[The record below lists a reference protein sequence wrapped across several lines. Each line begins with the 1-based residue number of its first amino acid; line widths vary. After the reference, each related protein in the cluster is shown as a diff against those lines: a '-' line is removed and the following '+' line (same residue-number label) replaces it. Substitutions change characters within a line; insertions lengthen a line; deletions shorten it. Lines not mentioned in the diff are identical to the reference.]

1 MKVKKILAIGAV
13 ILVAGIYLYPA
24 KKFTFEENY
33 PARDEVLSSLQAFRK
48 EPTQRILVAKQ
59 TWVYHSAGAG
69 DTAIIF
75 LHGMGGSYDIWWQQV
90 NYFKTRYRTVSL
102 SYPPVS
108 SLRELSE
115 GVIAILNQEKIN
127 KVFVVGSSLGGYLAQ
142 YLAVNYPGRVMK
154 ASLGNTFCPNT
165 IQKARNER
173 TTKLMRWVPEW
184 YVIKTIRKKYN
195 AEIVPAANHSPIVKA
210 FLNELL
216 GAHVDRKIF
225 LARYQCVVD
234 PFVANISPSIPLQII
249 QSDNDPLV
257 EPELREML
265 TRQYPQ
271 AKVVTL
277 HHLGHFPY
285 LNEAD
290 TYNRILEQFL
300 QQTGTSE

>member
-1 MKVKKILAIGAV
+1 MKVKKILAIGTV

-33 PARDEVLSSLQAFRK
+33 PARDEVLSSLQAFRQ
-48 EPTQRILVAKQ
+48 EPTQRLLIGEH
-59 TWVYHSAGAG
+59 TWIYHSAGAG
-69 DTAIIF
+69 DTAIVF

-90 NYFKTRYRTVSL
+90 NYFKAKYRTVSL

-108 SLRELSE
+108 SLRELSD
-115 GVIAILNQEKIN
+115 GVIAILNREKIN
-127 KVFVVGSSLGGYLAQ
+127 NVFVVGSSLGGYLAQ
-142 YLAVNYPGRVMK
+142 YLAVNHPGRVMK
-154 ASLGNTFCPNT
+154 ASLGNTFCPNN
-165 IQKARNER
+165 IQKAKNER

-195 AEIVPAANHSPIVKA
+195 AEIVPAANNSPVVKA

-216 GAHVDRKIF
+216 GAQVDRKTF

-234 PFVANISPSIPLQII
+234 PFVADISPSIPLQII

-257 EPELREML
+257 ESALRDML
-265 TRQYPQ
+265 TRQYPK
-271 AKVVTL
+271 AHVVAL
-277 HHLGHFPY
+277 KHAGHFPY

-290 TYNRILEQFL
+290 NYNKILEQFL
-300 QQTGTSE
+300 QQPGKP